1 MPKKTTRTARFLA
14 EMDAVL
20 PWDSLIALIEP
31 YYKTGFGGR
40 PPYPLERMLRIHFL
54 QLWYN
59 LSDPAME
66 DELYE
71 KYSFQQFVGL
81 DGMTMR
87 PPDETTILKFR
98 HLLEKHHLAEG
109 LLKRVNAYLAENG
122 LVCTAGTI
130 VDATLLD
137 APISKKNESKE
148 RDPEMSSTQKNNKW
162 HFGAKGHIGVQAN
175 GKPIIHSTAFTTAKE
190 ADIQALDTLLHG
202 EEKAIFGD
210 AGYTKRQDKE
220 LARGL
225 DLYYGIN
232 DRGASHHP
240 LSRSQKKKNKRHSR
254 LRSKVEHPFRVIKV
268 LWNQGKLR
276 YKGLAK
282 NASRFVSLC
291 ALCNIYMCRKL
302 LLGYGG

>member
-14 EMDAVL
+14 EMNAVL
-20 PWDSLIALIEP
+20 PWENLVALIEP

-40 PPYPLERMLRIHFL
+40 RAYPLERLLRIHFL

-87 PPDETTILKFR
+87 PPDETTILNFR
-98 HLLEKHHLAEG
+98 HLLERHQLAEA
-109 LLKRVNAYLAENG
+109 LLTTVNGYLAEKG
-122 LVCTAGTI
+122 LVCQVGTI

-137 APISKKNESKE
+137 APVSKKNESKE
-148 RDPEMSSTQKNNKW
+148 RDPEMSSTKKNNQW
-162 HFGAKGHIGVQAN
+162 RFGAKGHIGIQAN
-175 GKPIIHSTAFTTAKE
+175 GKPIIHSVAYTTAKE
-190 ADIQALDTLLHG
+190 ADIKALDFLLHG
-202 EEKAIFGD
+202 KEQALFGD
-210 AGYTKRQDKE
+210 SGYTKRSDKE
-220 LARGL
+220 LARAL
-225 DLYYGIN
+225 ELYYGVN
-232 DRGASHHP
+232 DRGARSHP
-240 LSRSQKKKNKRHSR
+240 LSSSQKKRNKRHSR
-254 LRSKVEHPFRVIKV
+254 LRAKVEHPFRVIKV

-302 LLGYGG
+302 LAI